1 MLKTTHVIFA
11 VLKNYIFSSKQQQQQ
26 IRSMFTNFVISIL
39 ARALVLSCG
48 FSVSHESIAVFNIF
62 LLSTT
67 ETISNISLTF
77 RQLQNVDLRVSEIR
91 V

>member
-1 MLKTTHVIFA
+1 MVEMPIKNFRLKSTHVIPA
-11 VLKNYIFSSKQQQQQ
+11 VLKNYIFSSKQQQQQQQ

-39 ARALVLSCG
+39 ARALALSRG

-62 LLSTT
+62 LLNTT

-77 RQLQNVDLRVSEIR
+77 RQL
-91 V
+91 